1 MSQEFRAIYEHGV
14 LRPLTP
20 LSLPESAEVSGVLH
34 QENGA
39 ASQPTTADPLL
50 GLMSDEAEL
59 VDKVVEDAMS
69 ARESHPFR
77 AAQ

>member
-20 LSLPESAEVSGVLH
+20 LSLPESAEVTGVLH

-39 ASQPTTADPLL
+39 VQKTAAADPLL
-50 GLMSDEAEL
+50 GLMADEPDLMDDVA
-59 VDKVVEDAMS
+59 EDALS
-69 ARESHPFR
+69 ARESHLFR
-77 AAQ
+77 AEC